1 MKESLRWQ
9 ILHLLCKDIGG
20 VDFPSNMDDIQSLV
34 LDPFPNGILMELDV
48 TSRL

>member
-1 MKESLRWQ
+1 MGT
-9 ILHLLCKDIGG
+9 ILHLLREDIGR

-34 LDPFPNGILMELDV
+34 LDPFPNGILTELNV

>member
-1 MKESLRWQ
+1 MGTV
-9 ILHLLCKDIGG
+9 LHLLSEDIGG
-20 VDFPSNMDDIQSLV
+20 VDFPSNMDNIQSLV